1 MSDQLHELLDF
12 AEHTFT
18 VRLTGT
24 ELVALLV
31 TIELACRHPQF
42 RGPHRILV
50 EQLSNH
56 LRTLARESAPRFE
69 LLQGVVELGWV
80 DPLPNYSAG
89 DPPRP

>member
-1 MSDQLHELLDF
+1 MPTDQLHELLDF
-12 AEHTFT
+12 SEHTFS
-18 VRLTGT
+18 VRLNGM

-56 LRTLARESAPRFE
+56 LRTLARQSAPHFE
-69 LLQGVVELGWV
+69 LLQGVIELGWV
-80 DPLPNYSAG
+80 DPSHPHSAQ
-89 DPPRP
+89 PQA